1 MVKPRIGVVV
11 SVRTNSKR
19 LPAKAFLPINGKA
32 SYLFLLDRI
41 KNGLKFPLHVATTD
55 HWTDNYL
62 SSNLSELGFSL
73 YRGNENNV
81 FKRLLTLSQIEDYE
95 YVVRITADCPLLS
108 AELVNDLIDQALLR
122 KNWVFAT
129 TKGMH
134 PAGIDIEILSVIE
147 MERVENFLTA
157 YDQEHVTSYFYS
169 HLSSDKVIYLKHPC
183 LNIPDGKYLLDT
195 IEDFLF
201 LNEFMGKRDS
211 LFPLLTK

>member
-1 MVKPRIGVVV
+1 MKPRIGVVV

-41 KNGLKFPLHVATTD
+41 KNGLKFPLHVATSD
-55 HWTDNYL
+55 HWTDNFL
-62 SSNLSELGFSL
+62 SSNLCELGYSL
-73 YRGNENNV
+73 YRGTEHNV
-81 FKRLLTLSQIEDYE
+81 FKRILTLSQIEDYE

-108 AELVNDLIDQALLR
+108 AEIINDLIDQAFSR
-122 KNWVFAT
+122 NNWVFAT

-134 PAGIDIEILSVIE
+134 PVGIDIEILSVIE
-147 MERVENFLTA
+147 MEKVERCLTA

-169 HLSSDKVIYLKHPC
+169 HLSSDKVVYLKHPC
-183 LNIPDGKYLLDT
+183 LNIPEGRYLLDT

-201 LNEFMGKRDS
+201 LNEFMRKRDS